1 MKRSIRFNWLLLLLL
16 LVSLAG
22 CKSLL
27 KKRVPVTAPSDS
39 APVAVAPPPVTP
51 PPPAAPAPAPAPAE
65 SAAAV
70 ADDDSIP
77 SPEDFE
83 DEAFEKVTTA
93 NFKAEFARLQKEVAA
108 K

>member
-1 MKRSIRFNWLLLLLL
+1 MNTSIRFGWLLVVV
-16 LVSLAG
+16 LVASSSG

-39 APVAVAPPPVTP
+39 APVAVAPPPAP
-51 PPPAAPAPAPAPAE
+51 PPPAPAPAPAE
-65 SAAAV
+65 SAVAAV
-70 ADDDSIP
+70 DDDTVP
-77 SPEDFE
+77 APEDFE

-93 NFKAEFARLQKEVAA
+93 NFKAEFARLQKEVNQ

>member
-1 MKRSIRFNWLLLLLL
+1 MKASIRFTWLLLAL
-16 LVSLAG
+16 LVASLAG

-39 APVAVAPPPVTP
+39 APIAVAPPPAP
-51 PPPAAPAPAPAPAE
+51 PPPAPAPAPVE

-77 SPEDFE
+77 APEDFE
-83 DEAFEKVTTA
+83 DEAFEKVTAA

>member
-1 MKRSIRFNWLLLLLL
+1 MNAFSRSRWFLVGALV
-16 LVSLAG
+16 VSLSG

-39 APVAVAPPPVTP
+39 APVAVAPPP
-51 PPPAAPAPAPAPAE
+51 PPPAPPAPAAVE

-70 ADDDSIP
+70 AAADDAAVP
-77 SPEDFE
+77 APEDFE
-83 DEAFEKVTTA
+83 DEAFEKVTPA
-93 NFKAEFARLQKEVAA
+93 NFKAEFARLQKEVAS

>member
-1 MKRSIRFNWLLLLLL
+1 MKAPTLFVWLT
-16 LVSLAG
+16 LVALILSLMG

-39 APVAVAPPPVTP
+39 APVALAPPPP
-51 PPPAAPAPAPAPAE
+51 LPPPAVTAVAAPAV
-65 SAAAV
+65 SAV
-70 ADDDSIP
+70 ADDDSVP
-77 SPEDFE
+77 APEDFE
-83 DEAFEKVTTA
+83 DEAFEKVTAA

>member
-1 MKRSIRFNWLLLLLL
+1 MKASTWLYWLSVALVA
-16 LVSLAG
+16 VSLVG

-39 APVAVAPPPVTP
+39 APVAVAPPPAP
-51 PPPAAPAPAPAPAE
+51 PAPAVVAPPVVDTVAE
-65 SAAAV
+65 
-70 ADDDSIP
+70 DDSVP

-83 DEAFEKVTTA
+83 DEAFEKVTAA
-93 NFKAEFARLQKEVAA
+93 NFKAEFARLQKEVAS

>member
-1 MKRSIRFNWLLLLLL
+1 MKPSTRFNWLLLVL
-16 LVSLAG
+16 LVVVLSG

-39 APVAVAPPPVTP
+39 APVAVAPPPAP
-51 PPPAAPAPAPAPAE
+51 PPPPPVAPAPAPVD

-77 SPEDFE
+77 AAEDFE
-83 DEAFEKVTTA
+83 DEAFEKVTA
-93 NFKAEFARLQKEVAA
+93 KNFKAEFARLQKEVAT

>member
-1 MKRSIRFNWLLLLLL
+1 MKPSIRFNWLLIAM
-16 LVSLAG
+16 LVASLSG

-39 APVAVAPPPVTP
+39 APVAVAPPPAP
-51 PPPAAPAPAPAPAE
+51 PSAAPAPAPAPVE

-70 ADDDSIP
+70 ADDEAIP
-77 SPEDFE
+77 APEDFE
-83 DEAFEKVTTA
+83 DEAFEKVTAA
-93 NFKAEFARLQKEVAA
+93 NFKAEFARLQKEVA

>member
-1 MKRSIRFNWLLLLLL
+1 MKPSIWVNWLLLVLLV
-16 LVSLAG
+16 VSLAG

-39 APVAVAPPPVTP
+39 APVAVAPPPVP
-51 PPPAAPAPAPAPAE
+51 PPPPVAPATAD
-65 SAAAV
+65 SAAV
-70 ADDDSIP
+70 LADDDSIP
-77 SPEDFE
+77 AAEDFE
-83 DEAFEKVTTA
+83 DEAFEKVTAA